1 MAREQPPERASA
13 SRPSRGGAA
22 GVTGDVLVRSV
33 PFGARARYTL
43 SEIPGPDQV
52 RFTRLADAARMARD
66 YARER
71 AVDVWSDDGAG
82 RVEPLSRFRP
92 VVAAPGRP
100 ASQTAPE
107 HPPVVDAVTVDMTGG
122 APGA

>member
-1 MAREQPPERASA
+1 MTRDQRPESVCAA
-13 SRPSRGGAA
+13 RPSRGGES
-22 GVTGDVLVRSV
+22 GVTGDVLIRTV

-52 RFTRLADAARMARD
+52 RFPCLADAARMARD

-71 AVDVWSDDGAG
+71 GVDVWSDDGAG
-82 RVEPLSRFRP
+82 RVEQLSRFRP
-92 VVAAPGRP
+92 AVAAPGNP
-100 ASQTAPE
+100 SLGA
-107 HPPVVDAVTVDMTGG
+107 DAVVVEVTSG